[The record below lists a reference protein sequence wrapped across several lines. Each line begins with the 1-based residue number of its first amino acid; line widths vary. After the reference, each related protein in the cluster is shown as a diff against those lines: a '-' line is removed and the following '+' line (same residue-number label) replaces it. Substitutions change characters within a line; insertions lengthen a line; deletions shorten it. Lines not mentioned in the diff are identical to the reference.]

1 MSYDESEKKYKI
13 IEAIQDYFEQFR
25 ERPLI
30 DLFNCLENLTKI
42 KVKNFI
48 LNALKVHCY
57 KDTEK
62 EQNDLALKSEIEE
75 SL

>member
-1 MSYDESEKKYKI
+1 MAYDDKDKRDKI
-13 IEAIQDYFEQFR
+13 INAIQDYFEQFR

-30 DLFNCLENLTKI
+30 DLFNCLKNLTNM